1 MKAFVGHSFEEKDS
15 QIVDKIIKF
24 LESTGIKCQT
34 GEKAQNKSIAEKV
47 KERILNNDIFVGI
60 FTCGKEIALN
70 GSLFNFFNKERA
82 YTTSN
87 WVIQEC
93 GFAIGSNKE
102 LILLVEKGIYKFPEL
117 QGDLEVIYFNRE
129 SLEETFLKLNQMIE
143 FVKSKKIKGISSEIQ
158 ERLEDFEKQGAERQK
173 EKDKEEIK
181 ERKDEVFEKL
191 YDAIFEEEDY
201 AKAQEIYDKELQP
214 TLTDDEKPILK
225 AIILRFS
232 HKLGDT
238 KAFDKLVKHGDEH
251 K

>member
-191 YDAIFEEEDY
+191 YDALHIAGY
-201 AKAQEIYDKELQP
+201 YRGLIYDVEAVNAYLRAAKSFI
-214 TLTDDEKPILK
+214 EKI
-225 AIILRFS
+225 
-232 HKLGDT
+232 G
-238 KAFDKLVKHGDEH
+238 
-251 K
+251 

>member
-47 KERILNNDIFVGI
+47 KERILNN
-60 FTCGKEIALN
+60 
-70 GSLFNFFNKERA
+70 ERA

-225 AIILRFS
+225 AIILRF
-232 HKLGDT
+232 
-238 KAFDKLVKHGDEH
+238 
-251 K
+251 